1 MMHCNKNPP
10 PPPPSVDTHV
20 STSSPGRVQQKFTA
34 HSVPHGPQTPSQ
46 TRTFNALALT
56 EKKTTNLNSSLLHL
70 GVASVGGV
78 YVVKTQIFHLFLSYN
93 LILNWTTSFFS
104 QAFQMAF
111 DECHLVDV
119 WEEKIILAEV
129 WNPWERSFYKKKKK
143 DNR

>member
-1 MMHCNKNPP
+1 MGLRLHR
-10 PPPPSVDTHV
+10 S
-20 STSSPGRVQQKFTA
+20 
-34 HSVPHGPQTPSQ
+34 SQ

-56 EKKTTNLNSSLLHL
+56 EKKNNQSLNSSLLHL
-70 GVASVGGV
+70 SVASVGGV

-104 QAFQMAF
+104 QVFQMAF

-129 WNPWERSFYKKKKK
+129 WNPWEWSFYKKKKK